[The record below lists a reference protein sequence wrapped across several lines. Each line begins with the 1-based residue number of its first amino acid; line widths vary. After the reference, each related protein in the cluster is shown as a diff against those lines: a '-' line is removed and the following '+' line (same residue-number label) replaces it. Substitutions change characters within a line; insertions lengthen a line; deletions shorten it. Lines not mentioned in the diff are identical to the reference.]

1 MSAILQW
8 CAKPVRARAASG
20 AAHSR
25 SHSRIGTRALH
36 RRARPPSPEPTP
48 AHRKTAII
56 VQPPSPPSSPLR
68 IDSFPSPPPRADSSP
83 PRGSGLGGASGKSGS
98 PGPSGSGSDR
108 LVLLDVTVRVKHR
121 PIGQQADHARAAEP
135 SLAAR
140 ARRARNSIAARPV
153 KGHAVAQVA
162 RDAVVDGGARARAH
176 EPKHTRTEAYTER
189 PRKTRTARKSA
200 SKQRRPSFS

>member
-135 SLAAR
+135 PP
-140 ARRARNSIAARPV
+140 ARPV
-153 KGHAVAQVA
+153 RGHAVAQVA
-162 RDAVVDGGARARAH
+162 RGDAVVDGGARARAH